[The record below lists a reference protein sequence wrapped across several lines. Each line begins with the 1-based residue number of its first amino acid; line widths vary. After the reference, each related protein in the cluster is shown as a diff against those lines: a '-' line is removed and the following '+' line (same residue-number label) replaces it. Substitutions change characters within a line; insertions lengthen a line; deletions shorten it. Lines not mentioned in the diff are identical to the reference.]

1 MEKTNFL
8 DALVTAELSLFGIAD
23 QEADAAAAAA
33 PASASPAATKAEF
46 TDADYRS
53 AAG

>member
-23 QEADAAAAAA
+23 RDAESSPVA
-33 PASASPAATKAEF
+33 PATPAQASSTAPDF
-46 TDADYRS
+46 TVADYRS

>member
-23 QEADAAAAAA
+23 RDAESRSVTSTPPATAPADA
-33 PASASPAATKAEF
+33 PEF
-46 TDADYRS
+46 TVADYRS

>member
-23 QEADAAAAAA
+23 RDAESSPVA
-33 PASASPAATKAEF
+33 PATPAQASTAPDF